1 MFTIREFN
9 PIDAEYEAMAVVEKA
24 VYPDNADT
32 AANFKQRDG
41 AWDASYLRQPFVA
54 EMDGSVVAF
63 AIYNERPWSY
73 APGRYGFNI
82 TVHPDY
88 ERRGIGTAVYDHIIQ
103 ALQQKKHLLAQL
115 NTHVYSH
122 KPQSM
127 RFLEKRGFVNV
138 MRWIVSVL
146 DVTQFDVSQYVVLR
160 RKLAEEGL
168 AIRPLPQQKLLDPDW
183 LNNVYELD
191 WALTLDEPQPTP
203 HTKQPL
209 EQYVK
214 TFIEDPDLLEDGW
227 FVALDEVDG
236 RYLGMTQLYRKADKP
251 TEYGSG
257 FTGVVRSHRR
267 RGLAKALKSYAIEY
281 AQQQGIHTIR
291 TGNEEKNPM
300 YSLNVQLGFKDLT
313 AELAYQKTF
322 GD

>member
-9 PIDAEYEAMAVVEKA
+9 PLDEEYEAMAVVEKA

-32 AANFKQRDG
+32 VADFKRYDR
-41 AWDASYLRQPFVA
+41 AWDEIYLRRPFVVEA
-54 EMDGSVVAF
+54 NSQIVAF

-73 APGRYGFNI
+73 APGKYGINI
-82 TVHPDY
+82 TVHSDY

-103 ALQQKKHLLAQL
+103 ELQQQKHPLIQL

-122 KPQSM
+122 KPQSI

-146 DVTQFDVSQYVVLR
+146 DVTQFDAGQYATLR
-160 RKLAEEGL
+160 QKLVDQGVI
-168 AIRPLPQQKLLDPDW
+168 IRPLPQQKLLDPDW

-191 WALTLDEPQPTP
+191 WELTLDEPQPTP

-214 TFIEDPDLLEDGW
+214 TFIEDPNLLPAGW
-227 FVALDEVDG
+227 YVAVDDENG

-257 FTGVVRSHRR
+257 FTGVVRSQRR
-267 RGLAKALKSYAIEY
+267 RGLATALKSYAIEY

-300 YSLNVQLGFKDLT
+300 YQLNVQLGFKDLT
-313 AELAYQKTF
+313 AELAYQKEF

>member
-9 PIDAEYEAMAVVEKA
+9 PIDAEYEAMAVVEKS
-24 VYPDNADT
+24 VYPDNAAT
-32 AANFKQRDG
+32 AADFKRFDTI
-41 AWDASYLRQPFVA
+41 WDTKYLRQPYVV
-54 EMDGSVVAF
+54 EMDSTIVAF

-73 APGRYGFNI
+73 APGKYGFNI

-88 ERRGIGTAVYDHIIQ
+88 ERRGIGTAVYDHIIYE
-103 ALQQKKHLLAQL
+103 LQQQKHPLLQL

-122 KPQSM
+122 KPQSIH
-127 RFLEKRGFVNV
+127 FLEKRGFVNV

-146 DVTQFDVSQYVVLR
+146 DVAQFDAEQYAGLR
-160 RKLAEEGL
+160 QKLADEGV
-168 AIRPLPQQKLLDPDW
+168 AIRPLPQQKLLDPNW

-191 WALTLDEPQPTP
+191 WELTLDEPQPTP

-214 TFIEDPDLLEDGW
+214 TFIDDPNLLQDGW
-227 FVALDEVDG
+227 YVAVDGNG
-236 RYLGMTQLYRKADKP
+236 RYLGMTQFYQKTDKP

-267 RGLAKALKSYAIEY
+267 RGLATALKSYAIEY
-281 AQQQGIHTIR
+281 AKQQGIHTIR

-300 YSLNVQLGFKDLT
+300 YQLNVQLGFEDLT
-313 AELAYQKTF
+313 AELAYQKKL